1 MIDNKLLKLLKTLNQ
16 KELILF
22 EDFVKSPYFNSH
34 KQVIS
39 LFEYLKKFAP
49 EFDNSKKLEKSHV
62 YAQLYKSKAYDDN
75 FFASI
80 ISKLLKLL
88 EDFLAYEA
96 FNEKIGEKELLALR
110 CIRKRKLEKHFKS
123 YEKIIEKQISET
135 IQQSSDANHLSML
148 FAEEQDRWFIEQGG
162 RVFHFA
168 LQKQSDELDSYY
180 LIEKL
185 KIASYMLNRNR
196 VSNATYECKWI
207 DKIYEIASA
216 ESLLKDS
223 VLLLAYHQTYAM
235 LLEYSEEKYHNLKRL
250 LENNLQ
256 IISID
261 DLKNLYGYAL
271 NFCIGLVNSGKLEY
285 FSEILDLYKS
295 MLKENLLFIE
305 GYLPAWEYKN
315 IVTAAL
321 RSNDLQWAENFLESY
336 KSKIEPSQQENAYTY
351 NMASFLY
358 ECNRHKEALR
368 LLHNVV
374 FINPTYHV
382 GAKIIQIKIFTES
395 GDWDIA
401 MSSLDAFAGYLRRNK
416 EIAEYQKKSNL
427 NFISASRSLIQLVSK
442 SEWKA
447 DEKLTNLKNVFK
459 TKLDSLKPLP
469 SGDWLQEVYDKY
481 LS

>member
-1 MIDNKLLKLLKTLNQ
+1 
-16 KELILF
+16 
-22 EDFVKSPYFNSH
+22 
-34 KQVIS
+34 
-39 LFEYLKKFAP
+39 
-49 EFDNSKKLEKSHV
+49 
-62 YAQLYKSKAYDDN
+62 
-75 FFASI
+75 
-80 ISKLLKLL
+80 
-88 EDFLAYEA
+88 
-96 FNEKIGEKELLALR
+96 
-110 CIRKRKLEKHFKS
+110 
-123 YEKIIEKQISET
+123 
-135 IQQSSDANHLSML
+135 
-148 FAEEQDRWFIEQGG
+148 
-162 RVFHFA
+162 
-168 LQKQSDELDSYY
+168 
-180 LIEKL
+180 
-185 KIASYMLNRNR
+185 
-196 VSNATYECKWI
+196 
-207 DKIYEIASA
+207 
-216 ESLLKDS
+216 
-223 VLLLAYHQTYAM
+223 
-235 LLEYSEEKYHNLKRL
+235 
-250 LENNLQ
+250 
-256 IISID
+256 
-261 DLKNLYGYAL
+261 
-271 NFCIGLVNSGKLEY
+271 VNSGKLEY